1 MLNAFK
7 KANTAKKSER
17 GYFERLASGL
27 MMMMLA
33 ISIGSV
39 LVSASLFIWLFQAQ
53 IGTILTSLSTSWYAF
68 GAACVIFLLLYVGFI
83 DINRR
88 WAKALETSAENA
100 AAILHSMKAQDQKA
114 QAPQIFVVPTGQGQ
128 AGAFG
133 SPVVESLAAKPRARL
148 ATPKKKAQKNAF
160 IF

>member
-7 KANTAKKSER
+7 KANTAKPKER
-17 GYFERLASGL
+17 GFFERLASGL
-27 MMMMLA
+27 MMMMLTVS
-33 ISIGSV
+33 ISSI
-39 LVSASLFIWLFQAQ
+39 LVSGSLFIWLFQEQ
-53 IGTILTSLSTSWYAF
+53 IKVILTSFSTSWYAF
-68 GAACVIFLLLYVGFI
+68 GVACAAFLLIFCAFVDLS
-83 DINRR
+83 RR
-88 WAKALETSAENA
+88 WAQALENSAENA

-133 SPVVESLAAKPRARL
+133 SPVVENLAAKPRARL